1 MIVKINGSV
10 FDTERVMRFAP
21 HKKGAMDFAPDDVRK
36 LFDLEQQK
44 EVAEKDPTSGK
55 VWTVDRMGWRFLF
68 WRDEYGNTIPQCF
81 APLTGEMEYP
91 WE

>member
-1 MIVKINGSV
+1 MVVKINGSA

-21 HKKGAMDFAPDDVRK
+21 RKKGAMEFDPDDVRK

-44 EVAEKDPTSGK
+44 EVAEKDPMTEK

-81 APLTGEMEYP
+81 APLTGEMKYP